1 MMDKTLDES
10 IGWGSHVWNDAIM
23 FLEKP
28 FHPSHRLKDDSDGDN
43 DDMTMIL
50 ILLIKYWHSPQLY
63 DKDVAFLLFF

>member
-50 ILLIKYWHSPQLY
+50 IDFSSSTVIHPNYMTRM
-63 DKDVAFLLFF
+63 